1 MPSARPG
8 GPGLRIARVLAR
20 EFGGRSETSLD
31 PDLRVFVTDLTRP
44 YGIPLREDLL
54 RQGVGHSYGEMA
66 EGLLGEALAPD
77 EPVDLLVLAFSAPDV
92 RPGRS
97 TAVHL
102 SRFCPGAPLAF
113 AICDQGAAAAF
124 TALRIAADHV
134 RTGGC
139 GRAVV
144 LVLEQAALHY
154 QAAEPEPLP
163 DRHCAV
169 VLVCE
174 KEEEEEGGAGVTVSQ
189 VSGIPGES
197 GDGMLRTRVAGLDRR
212 TALVLGPQFGEQF
225 GPTPREAVREAV
237 RARAG
242 QPITGVWAELA
253 ARLPGWRGERRPVLV
268 ADLDRRLGRISTLL
282 IPSPA
287 EL

>member
-1 MPSARPG
+1 VPSARPG
-8 GPGLRIARVLAR
+8 GSGLRIANVLSR
-20 EFGGRSETSLD
+20 EFTGRSETSLD

-66 EGLLGEALAPD
+66 EGLLREALAPD

-102 SRFCPGAPLAF
+102 SSFCPGSPLAF

-124 TALRIAADHV
+124 TALRIAADSV
-134 RTGGC
+134 RGGGC

-144 LVLEQAALHY
+144 LVLEQSALHY
-154 QAAEPEPLP
+154 HPAEPEPLP

-174 KEEEEEGGAGVTVSQ
+174 QERETGVTVSQ

-212 TALVLGPQFGEQF
+212 TALVIGPQF
-225 GPTPREAVREAV
+225 GPTPPEAV

-242 QPITGVWAELA
+242 QPMTGVWAELA
-253 ARLPGWRGERRPVLV
+253 ARLPGWRAERRPVLV
-268 ADLDRRLGRISTLL
+268 ADLDRRLGRMSTLL
-282 IPSPA
+282 IPAPA
-287 EL
+287 AL